1 MGGAATPSSL
11 HTPVVLKEFILSSE
25 IEAPLVSSSFPP
37 LSTVALEEHMEK
49 YEKQLALLKE
59 QFAEDRLTGP
69 PSPVPKATLTSL
81 PSEKEERKWENQE
94 MLLQS
99 FVRANRLVQEA
110 NMLSEEL
117 RRDTF
122 FKVTLQIP
130 PKYLRPKAMVSLC
143 VGWSGV
149 ECGVEWSGVWCGV
162 VWSVVWCVVWCGVWY
177 GVWCGVECGVECG
190 VVCQSVVE

>member
-1 MGGAATPSSL
+1 MES
-11 HTPVVLKEFILSSE
+11 
-25 IEAPLVSSSFPP
+25 PLVSSSLPP

-49 YEKQLALLKE
+49 HEKQLTLLKE
-59 QFAEDRLTGP
+59 QFAEGRLTGP
-69 PSPVPKATLTSL
+69 PSPVPQATLTPL
-81 PSEKEERKWENQE
+81 PSEKEERKWENQD

-143 VGWSGV
+143 VGW
-149 ECGVEWSGVWCGV
+149 
-162 VWSVVWCVVWCGVWY
+162 
-177 GVWCGVECGVECG
+177 CGVECG
-190 VVCQSVVE
+190 VVWSDVEWVQDGDVMCVRW